1 MQTLRE
7 DEYWI
12 ILNIHLCKA
21 GALED
26 AEQDRH
32 DAVAEETANVGV
44 HSHLKTEGDPIYDKK
59 RQQKVNP
66 IKQ

>member
-1 MQTLRE
+1 MQ
-7 DEYWI
+7 
-12 ILNIHLCKA
+12 LNIHLCKA

-44 HSHLKTEGDPIYDKK
+44 HSHLKTEGGPTYDKK
-59 RQQKVNP
+59 DNK
-66 IKQ
+66 K

>member
-1 MQTLRE
+1 MNK
-7 DEYWI
+7 WI

-21 GALED
+21 RALED

-44 HSHLKTEGDPIYDKK
+44 HSHLKTEGGPIYDQKK
-59 RQQKVNP
+59 TKNSNSNFHIQ
-66 IKQ
+66 